1 MSDHGP
7 ACACAQCMQRA
18 TTRQILDP
26 QRQFNAGQY
35 NAGQSQLAAQLQ
47 ALNAAQAAFAGAV
60 DRPPDP
66 TTEAEAGKAPMHLV
80 LGLPKALRALAMQ
93 LGHGARPPR
102 SPGDW
107 RRVPEHRQVYLAK
120 ILRHLLAY
128 AEGHVVDESGQS
140 HMAAVAAD
148 AMILIERE
156 GEE

>member
-18 TTRQILDP
+18 MTRQLLE
-26 QRQFNAGQY
+26 QQQSSRRLQEELERAAGI
-35 NAGQSQLAAQLQ
+35 AA
-47 ALNAAQAAFAGAV
+47 V
-60 DRPPDP
+60 YPPRSNHVAEVDP
-66 TTEAEAGKAPMHLV
+66 TTAAEATKAPMHLI

-102 SPGDW
+102 APGDW
-107 RRVPEHRQVYLAK
+107 RRVPEHRQVYMAK
-120 ILRHLLAY
+120 ILRHLVAY